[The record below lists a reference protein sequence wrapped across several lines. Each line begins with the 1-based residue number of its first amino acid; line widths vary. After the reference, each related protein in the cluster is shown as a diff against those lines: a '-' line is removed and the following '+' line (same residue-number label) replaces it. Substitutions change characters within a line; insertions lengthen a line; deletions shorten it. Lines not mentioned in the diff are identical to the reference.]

1 MYLVLK
7 KESDKISKIDLGG
20 SFRLR
25 RLYANH
31 EAGDIYSIEEISG
44 RLVFQGLNVNGM
56 QVPACQGS
64 LISGFK
70 FYQQ

>member
-1 MYLVLK
+1 MYWVLK
-7 KESDKISKIDLGG
+7 KESDNISKVDLGG

-25 RLYANH
+25 RLCTNH

-44 RLVFQGLNVNGM
+44 SLVFQGLNINGM

-64 LISGFK
+64 VISGFK